1 MAKKIYSSKYKNRIV
16 KSIQP
21 PENKP
26 PTMVAKEER
35 IPISTIYGWISKGRK
50 KGLLIPNH
58 NQPTNDGKW
67 RTEDKFTI
75 VLETY
80 SLNEEELGIYC
91 RKHGLYSTDIKQW
104 RKTIEDSLETT
115 KPTQEEKEQNVK
127 IKNLQKE
134 LRYKE
139 KALAEAAALLMLQ
152 KKVQAIWADQEV
164 E

>member
-1 MAKKIYSSKYKNRIV
+1 MTNKIYSSKYKDRVI

-21 PENKP
+21 PENKTP
-26 PTMVAKEER
+26 SMVAKEEN
-35 IPISTIYGWISKGRK
+35 IPISTIYGWIFKGRK

-58 NQPTNDGKW
+58 NQPSNEGKW
-67 RTEDKFTI
+67 RNEDKFKI

-91 RKHGLYSTDIKQW
+91 RKQGLYSTDIKKW
-104 RKTIEDSLETT
+104 RKMLEDSLETT
-115 KPTQEEKEQNVK
+115 KSTQEEKEQNIK

-134 LRYKE
+134 LKYKE

-152 KKVQAIWADQEV
+152 KKVKAIWGEQED